1 MTVAVAAAAAFAVA
15 AAVADQLDAGSSL
28 RSGVLW
34 SSEKCPLEWRLARN
48 YEFVLLLSCNSLF

>member
-1 MTVAVAAAAAFAVA
+1 MTVAVAAAVASVAVA
-15 AAVADQLDAGSSL
+15 VTDQLDAGSSL
-28 RSGVLW
+28 RSRVLW